1 MVKPKGKAH
10 ILPFKSFEVMSPW
23 DLGNDGKYTGYNA
36 QTAALSDI
44 LKRKDYVL
52 ADEYLDAAPE
62 IYGRMM
68 EFRYNHNMDPNKK
81 YTSKEIQKMLK
92 QESKE
97 FNSEL
102 QRYDLD
108 SLTKALNEVAQNE
121 LFNNS
126 LFTTYYT

>member
-1 MVKPKGKAH
+1 
-10 ILPFKSFEVMSPW
+10 
-23 DLGNDGKYTGYNA
+23 
-36 QTAALSDI
+36 
-44 LKRKDYVL
+44 
-52 ADEYLDAAPE
+52 
-62 IYGRMM
+62 MM

-108 SLTKALNEVAQNE
+108 SLTKALNEVAQSE